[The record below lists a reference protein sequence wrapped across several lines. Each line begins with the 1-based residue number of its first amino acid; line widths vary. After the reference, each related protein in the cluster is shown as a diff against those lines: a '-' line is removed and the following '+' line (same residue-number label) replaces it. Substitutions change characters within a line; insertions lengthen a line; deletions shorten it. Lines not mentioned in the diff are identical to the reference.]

1 MKKNT
6 IRNLVF
12 LVFVIIVASCKK
24 DATSSD
30 NDSYVKFKLN
40 GNWVTYKGLG
50 ELGPDLGDASKTDLG
65 VNGYSDDKKSSFSIS
80 IQIDGSDFKTGT
92 YSSDQYLQYYM
103 IVDFTSNPDP
113 STAKYYEI
121 SDAIDN
127 NPSKYIVNITSITPT
142 QIKGTFT
149 GNYLYDSFHD
159 DNDPDGGIVYITEGQ
174 FQVKRVR

>member
-1 MKKNT
+1 MEKNT
-6 IRNLVF
+6 LGKLLFLLLILV
-12 LVFVIIVASCKK
+12 ATSCKK
-24 DATSSD
+24 DSTPSD

-40 GNWVTYKGLG
+40 GNWVTYKALG
-50 ELGPDLGDASKTDLG
+50 EIGPDLGDATKTDIG
-65 VNGYSDDKKSSFSIS
+65 VDGYSDDKKNAFSIS

-92 YSSDQYLQYYM
+92 YLSDQYPQYYV

-113 STAKYYEI
+113 STDKYYEI
-121 SDAIDN
+121 SNAIDN

-159 DNDPDGGIVYITEGQ
+159 DNDPDGGIVYITEGE